1 MDILRLQVKVFK
13 GLAHPI
19 RIKIIQKLANG
30 PLCVCELNEDIEFS
44 QGNLSQH
51 LKILK
56 DAHIIDSRKDGLKVF
71 YFIRDERILTM
82 LDESKDLIEGYLKSF
97 IKG

>member
-1 MDILRLQVKVFK
+1 MELLQIQVKFFK
-13 GLAHPI
+13 ALAHPI
-19 RIKIIQKLANG
+19 RLKILEKLAKG

-56 DAHIIDSRKDGLKVF
+56 DAYIIDNRKEGLKVF
-71 YFIRDERILTM
+71 YFIRDEKVLAVM
-82 LDESKDLIEGYLKSF
+82 GESKDIIKSF
-97 IKG
+97 YENISKA